1 LGFHRVQDRYL
12 GSYRVWDGARTGK
25 GEEEEEAILWSGEEG
40 GEQEEDEEEDR
51 IMEE

>member
-25 GEEEEEAILWSGEEG
+25 GEEEETILWSGEEG
-40 GEQEEDEEEDR
+40 GEQEEDEEDR